1 MVGNSFYDRV
11 SYMFQKFILKKLI
24 GSKLKAAGMNDA
36 QVDQLLDVVATNPD
50 FFKKI
55 QDQVE
60 AKKKQGISEQAAM
73 MTVMRENQAELQKV
87 LAGLKK

>member
-1 MVGNSFYDRV
+1 
-11 SYMFQKFILKKLI
+11 
-24 GSKLKAAGMNDA
+24 MNDA
-36 QVDQLLDVVATNPD
+36 QVEQLLDVVASNPE

>member
-1 MVGNSFYDRV
+1 M
-11 SYMFQKFILKKLI
+11 I
-24 GSKLKAAGMNDA
+24 GGKLKAAGMNDE
-36 QVDQLLDVVATNPD
+36 QIDQLIELIGKNPE

-55 QDQVE
+55 QAQVE

-87 LAGLKK
+87 LGGLKK